1 MPTSPADVLALFD
14 VWYGSGF
21 TLAVMAL
28 IIGSITLAI
37 YVRNRSLPMLTIL
50 GLYEVAAFSSILT
63 SKYVSSQ
70 YHLMEY
76 VLIFG
81 VVTAIVMM
89 VLRLVKE

>member
-1 MPTSPADVLALFD
+1 MPTNPADVLALFD